1 MPQKSKKTNN
11 KKKSE
16 KKSGGGSLLPTL
28 LATMV
33 IVVAILASYFVYIT
47 YLKEPEPAVTNPD
60 GTAVVHYIDV
70 GQGDATLIVSPT
82 GETMLIDAGER
93 GDAADYLKKL
103 NIKTLDYLV
112 FTHYDFDHIG
122 GGDDVLELC
131 EVKNVL
137 ASDYEPHNKTGK
149 TLITLIEEEGAN
161 FIHPDKGETF
171 SLGEIQM
178 EVLTKALTSDTKHS
192 DENENSIV
200 MMMTFGANKFL
211 FTGDAEKERES
222 EIIESY
228 GKKLD
233 SDVYKAGHHG
243 ADNASSAELMK
254 LVTPDYGVFSC
265 GVGNKYD
272 HPRQGAIDRVAK
284 YAETILR
291 TDLHGDILITTDGEA
306 ITYETEKTT
315 TQNPLV
321 GLSITYYAILPE
333 KAYLAA

>member
-1 MPQKSKKTNN
+1 MPQNQKKKNT
-11 KKKSE
+11 KKKST
-16 KKSGGGSLLPTL
+16 KKSSGGALLPSL

-33 IVVAILASYFVYIT
+33 IVVAILASYFVYIN
-47 YLKEPEPAVTNPD
+47 YIKEPDEPMPIPE
-60 GTAVVHYIDV
+60 GSAVVHYIDV
-70 GQGDATLIVSPT
+70 GQGDATLIVAPT

-93 GDAADYLKKL
+93 GDAAEYLEKHK
-103 NIKTLDYLV
+103 IKTLDYLV

-149 TLITLIEEEGAN
+149 TLITLIEDEGAN
-161 FIHPDKGETF
+161 FLHPDKGDTF
-171 SLGEIQM
+171 NLGDIKI
-178 EVLTKALTSDTKHS
+178 EVLTKALTASNKHS

-211 FTGDAEKERES
+211 FTGDAENEREG

-233 SDVYKAGHHG
+233 ADVYKAGHHG
-243 ADNASSAELMK
+243 ADNASSAELMA

-272 HPRQGAIDRVAK
+272 HPRQGAVDRVAK
-284 YAETILR
+284 YADTILR
-291 TDLHGDILITTDGEA
+291 TDLHGDVLITSDGEA
-306 ITYETEKTT
+306 LTYKTEKTT
-315 TQNPLV
+315 DQNPNV
-321 GLSITYYAILPE
+321 GLTIVYAILPE
-333 KAYLAA
+333 KAYMAA

>member
-1 MPQKSKKTNN
+1 MPQNQKKKNT
-11 KKKSE
+11 KKKST
-16 KKSGGGSLLPTL
+16 KKSSGGALLPSL

-33 IVVAILASYFVYIT
+33 IVVAILASYFVYIN
-47 YLKEPEPAVTNPD
+47 YIKEPDEPMPIPE
-60 GTAVVHYIDV
+60 GSAVVHYIDV
-70 GQGDATLIVSPT
+70 GQGDATLIVAPT

-93 GDAADYLKKL
+93 GDAAEYLEKHK
-103 NIKTLDYLV
+103 IKTLDYLV

-149 TLITLIEEEGAN
+149 TLITLIEDEGAN
-161 FIHPDKGETF
+161 FLHPDKGDTF
-171 SLGEIQM
+171 NLGDIKIEA
-178 EVLTKALTSDTKHS
+178 LTKALTASNKHS

-211 FTGDAEKERES
+211 FTGDAENEREG

-233 SDVYKAGHHG
+233 ADVYKAGHHG
-243 ADNASSAELMK
+243 ADNASSAELMA

-272 HPRQGAIDRVAK
+272 HPRQGAVDRVAK
-284 YAETILR
+284 YADTILR
-291 TDLHGDILITTDGEA
+291 TDLHGDVLITSDGEA
-306 ITYETEKTT
+306 LTYKTEKTT
-315 TQNPLV
+315 DQNPNV
-321 GLSITYYAILPE
+321 GLTIVYAILPE
-333 KAYLAA
+333 KAYMAA